1 VSAQAVKKGLD
12 RKARIAVLVAVAL
25 LAAVPILLFAKLIVS
40 QLRGPEHRQ
49 ALHTQEGQL
58 VTLRDGSTMFI
69 KRSSIGERMT
79 AWLKFNPKGEQTFDI
94 GNANFTPGSATLTKD
109 GWEHVIQFAQ
119 ILEVHRGV
127 KAVILFAPYHG
138 DQATMKVEEA
148 RANRIREEVM
158 RQGVE
163 AEQVAVAREALTQNH
178 DATRDEGLEVVL
190 TNSG

>member
-1 VSAQAVKKGLD
+1 
-12 RKARIAVLVAVAL
+12 
-25 LAAVPILLFAKLIVS
+25 
-40 QLRGPEHRQ
+40 
-49 ALHTQEGQL
+49 
-58 VTLRDGSTMFI
+58 
-69 KRSSIGERMT
+69 
-79 AWLKFNPKGEQTFDI
+79 
-94 GNANFTPGSATLTKD
+94 LTKD